1 MGVTYRVD
9 EKHGRTSRMQVGEF
23 GHVIH
28 PRVDDDP
35 LEVTTNC
42 FTECIKWSYKEHTTS
57 PSLLC

>member
-23 GHVIH
+23 GHVIY

-42 FTECIKWSYKEHTTS
+42 FTECIVVI
-57 PSLLC
+57 